1 MEMLKGPGTL
11 PKGYIIG
18 EMPLEEVAGSSILRN
33 HLART
38 DLDEGQKQ
46 AVVELISTVAVK
58 FKDVSALR
66 KSLVTT
72 PKELGLDENK
82 IRTLLAL
89 FIDRRAAAEY
99 K

>member
-1 MEMLKGPGTL
+1 
-11 PKGYIIG
+11 
-18 EMPLEEVAGSSILRN
+18 
-33 HLART
+33 
-38 DLDEGQKQ
+38 
-46 AVVELISTVAVK
+46 LISTVAAK

-82 IRTLLAL
+82 TKTLLAL